1 MEKALIL
8 NKFDLE
14 KFSEIRHA
22 IVSMGAA
29 YVLYKRG
36 ALTMEVAFGRIA
48 DEIRKADAAIEYLSR
63 GGL

>member
-8 NKFDLE
+8 NKADLD

-22 IVSMGAA
+22 VVAMGAA
-29 YVLYKRG
+29 YALYKRG
-36 ALTMEVAFGRIA
+36 SLTMEVAFGRIVN
-48 DEIRKADAAIEYLSR
+48 EIKKADDAVEFLSR